1 LISLY
6 EIPGEESAVSKEKNV
21 KKAGA
26 TSGEPK
32 GKEKKSKEH
41 KSPGQ
46 LLADKLCFT
55 LKNCWE
61 GIDEKTEKEVEAFAL
76 SYREILNRGKT
87 EREFSSAAAELL
99 GQQGFTALERSRPGK
114 FPPGT
119 KIYERIRGKALVAA
133 VAGKRPLAEGINILG
148 AHVDSPRIDLKQNPL
163 YEDSDLALLD
173 THYYGGIKKYQW
185 TTIPLAMHGVF
196 IDPKGKEINVTL
208 GENEDDPV
216 FTITDLLPHLAQ
228 DQMQKKASEVVE
240 GEDLDVLAGSR
251 PYVDEKVKEKVK
263 LRILSILH
271 TQYGIDEQGFASA
284 EIEFVPAFKAR
295 ELGLDRSMIGA
306 YGHDDKCCAYP
317 ALRAVMEIAASKEP
331 PDKTVLCYLSDKEE
345 IGSYGN
351 TGAQSWGFENFI
363 AALAGEDSLRR
374 SLSNSSMLS
383 ADVNAAFDPSYSG
396 VFDKRNSSYMG
407 KGLVLTKYT
416 GSRGKYGASDAN
428 AEFCSRVQALMNR
441 NKIPWQ
447 FGELGKVDKGG
458 GGTIA
463 LHAAKYG
470 IEVLDCGVPVLSM
483 HSPFEVISKIDLY
496 TAFRGYVAF
505 LKDG

>member
-1 LISLY
+1 M
-6 EIPGEESAVSKEKNV
+6 SKEKNV
-21 KKAGA
+21 KKA
-26 TSGEPK
+26 EPK
-32 GKEKKSKEH
+32 GKETKTA
-41 KSPGQ
+41 GQ

-55 LKNCWE
+55 LKNCWD
-61 GIDEKTEKEVEAFAL
+61 GIDGKTEKEIEAFAR
-76 SYREILNRGKT
+76 SYREMLNRGKT
-87 EREFSSAAAELL
+87 EREFSSAAVELL
-99 GQQGFTALERSRPGK
+99 EKQGFIELEKLKAAS
-114 FPPGT
+114 PGT
-119 KIYERIRGKALVAA
+119 KIFQHMRGKALVAA
-133 VAGKRPLAEGINILG
+133 VIGKQPLAQGINILG
-148 AHVDSPRIDLKQNPL
+148 AHVDSPRLDLKQNPL
-163 YEDSDLALLD
+163 YEDSDFALLD

-196 IDPKGKEINVTL
+196 IDSKGKEINVCL
-208 GENEDDPV
+208 GEGEDDPV

-240 GEDLDVLAGSR
+240 GEDLDILAGSR
-251 PYVDEKVKEKVK
+251 PYADEKVKEKVK
-263 LRILSILH
+263 LRLLSILNEE
-271 TQYGIDEQGFASA
+271 YGINEQGFASA

-295 ELGLDRSMIGA
+295 DLGLDRSMIGA

-317 ALRAVMEIAASKEP
+317 ALRAVMEIAASKKP
-331 PDKTVLCYLSDKEE
+331 PEKTVLCYLSDKEE
-345 IGSYGN
+345 IGSFGN

-363 AALAGEDSLRR
+363 AALTGEDDLRR

-383 ADVNAAFDPSYSG
+383 ADVNAAFDPSYAG
-396 VFDKRNSSYMG
+396 VFDKRNSSFMG

-428 AEFCSRVQALMNR
+428 AEYCSRVQALMNR

-496 TAFRGYVAF
+496 TAYRGYLAF
-505 LKDG
+505 LREI